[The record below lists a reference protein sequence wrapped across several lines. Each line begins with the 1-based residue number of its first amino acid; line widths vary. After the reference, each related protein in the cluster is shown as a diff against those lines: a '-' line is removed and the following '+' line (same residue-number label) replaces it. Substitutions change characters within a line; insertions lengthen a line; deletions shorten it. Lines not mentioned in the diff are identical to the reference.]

1 MLLFNYFHKS
11 RLYYGLPAFIDQ
23 TSVINRVYRSILYNI
38 KILLKLP
45 LRTNN
50 NKLRTALGIPDIR
63 IYLYARLQKLKFKY
77 EMNFNER
84 LTFYDNIKVSDNI
97 IDNLNEIGENIAIN
111 INFIKRLNDRIYNW
125 YVDGDHLLLR
135 FILGRGAFRNDIN
148 DKCILCKN
156 SDNSQEHVVNECAK
170 TKKLRTKL
178 IKELNDLDNATKNKT
193 LLDSIF
199 YWYYSKDL
207 QAKKSDNKGIR
218 LIKKY
223 VFKIYKLMKETLK
236 EASSE
241 DEQDA

>member
-1 MLLFNYFHKS
+1 MVYLLLLIKH
-11 RLYYGLPAFIDQ
+11 
-23 TSVINRVYRSILYNI
+23 INRVYRSILYNI

-63 IYLYARLQKLKFKY
+63 IYLYKRLQKLKIKY
-77 EMNFNER
+77 EMNFNEK

-97 IDNLNEIGENIAIN
+97 IDNLNEIGQNLAIN
-111 INFIKRLNDRIYNW
+111 NNFIKRLNHRIYNW

-156 SDNSQEHVVNECAK
+156 CDNSQEHVINECGK
-170 TKKLRTKL
+170 TEKLRTKL

-207 QAKKSDNKGIR
+207 KDKKGDNKGIR
-218 LIKKY
+218 LIKKF
-223 VFKIYKLMKETLK
+223 VFKIYKLMKEILK
-236 EASSE
+236 ETSSE
-241 DEQDA
+241 DQQDA

>member
-1 MLLFNYFHKS
+1 M
-11 RLYYGLPAFIDQ
+11 
-23 TSVINRVYRSILYNI
+23 VCWWRS
-38 KILLKLP
+38 
-45 LRTNN
+45 
-50 NKLRTALGIPDIR
+50 
-63 IYLYARLQKLKFKY
+63 
-77 EMNFNER
+77 
-84 LTFYDNIKVSDNI
+84 SS
-97 IDNLNEIGENIAIN
+97 
-111 INFIKRLNDRIYNW
+111 
-125 YVDGDHLLLR
+125 LR
-135 FILGRGAFRNDIN
+135 FILGRGVFRNDIN

-223 VFKIYKLMKETLK
+223 VFKIYKLMKEI
-236 EASSE
+236 SSRTSKKNKQIKLFLFLISNMSPRWE
-241 DEQDA
+241 KLTKIKHFFLNLLMFMKIYEMQVLLHLV